1 MKLSTLVIALFTAL
15 SFVNAQK
22 EEAHIIYDITMESSD
37 PQVQAQLGMLAGS
50 SLEMTFK
57 DEQSKQVFSMGAL
70 MTTTTVSDRSSGKG
84 MMLMSGM
91 MGKYG
96 ALMDLDQMKTD
107 QEEADVEVELID
119 ETKDIQGYTCK
130 KAIIIDEEG
139 NESTFWYTDEIGMP
153 ETDSQF
159 FKKEIPG
166 MPLEFSVNTPQMV
179 MTMSASEIK
188 TKVKKAKK
196 VFELEIPEGY
206 SEKSFEELQGMM
218 NQGQ

>member
-1 MKLSTLVIALFTAL
+1 
-15 SFVNAQK
+15 
-22 EEAHIIYDITMESSD
+22 
-37 PQVQAQLGMLAGS
+37 
-50 SLEMTFK
+50 
-57 DEQSKQVFSMGAL
+57 MGAL

-96 ALMDLDQMKTD
+96 ALMDLDKMKTD

>member
-1 MKLSTLVIALFTAL
+1 MKIGTLVIALFTAL
-15 SFVNAQK
+15 SFVNAQQ
-22 EEAHIIYDITMESSD
+22 EEAQIIYDITMESSD

-57 DEQSKQVFSMGAL
+57 EKQSKQVFSMGAL

-96 ALMDLDQMKTD
+96 ALMDLEEMKAE
-107 QEEADVEVELID
+107 QEEADMEVELID
-119 ETKDIQGYTCK
+119 ETKEVQGYTCK

-139 NESTFWYTDEIGMP
+139 NESTFWYTEEIAMP
-153 ETDSQF
+153 KTDSQF
-159 FKKEIPG
+159 FKKGIPG

-179 MTMSASEIK
+179 MTMAASTVK

-196 VFELEIPEGY
+196 VFNLEIPEGY
-206 SEKSFEELQGMM
+206 TEKSFEELQGMM
-218 NQGQ
+218 SQGQ